1 MKNPSFL
8 HSEVISNKA
17 IEEVLKFYKNNKN
30 RIKDGQSGPALV
42 QREVKESKDLSLS
55 ADEFYDDLPLYSS
68 DLVKV
73 TNTYKFKYPEL
84 EQATYRWGIVEP
96 VNIQRYKPGQGFYK
110 RHYERENHSFTRL
123 LVFMTYLSDSN
134 GTYFKYQDHYQ
145 EGKKGLTLIWP
156 ADWTFT
162 HSGVIDFNDTKT
174 IITGWFNWIPDV
186 T

>member
-96 VNIQRYKPGQGFYK
+96 VNMQRDLF
-110 RHYERENHSFTRL
+110 
-123 LVFMTYLSDSN
+123 
-134 GTYFKYQDHYQ
+134 
-145 EGKKGLTLIWP
+145 
-156 ADWTFT
+156 
-162 HSGVIDFNDTKT
+162 
-174 IITGWFNWIPDV
+174 
-186 T
+186 